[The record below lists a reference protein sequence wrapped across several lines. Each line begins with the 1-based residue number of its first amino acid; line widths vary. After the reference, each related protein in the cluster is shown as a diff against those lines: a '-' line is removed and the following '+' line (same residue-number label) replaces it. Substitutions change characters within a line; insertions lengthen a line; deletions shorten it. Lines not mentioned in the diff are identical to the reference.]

1 MITANEMKIGGNL
14 GSNDFEPVYAV
25 KGSMTMKGIRRF
37 IKLAF
42 SQYGHLIHENI
53 PETLRKKYRLLNR
66 RDALH
71 TMHFPANQERFK
83 AGKKTICL

>member
-1 MITANEMKIGGNL
+1 MITANEMKIGGNP
-14 GSNDFEPVYAV
+14 GSNDYRTGLCC

-71 TMHFPANQERFK
+71 ADPFPGKSKRFK